1 MTASM
6 IVWTL
11 ELLEW
16 VKEQLIQQW
25 PEAKLRGS
33 ASDIGRGPYRIR
45 FRENGEQYWLVLS
58 PDAIRNTGVV
68 EVASL
73 LETADWIPNMRKA
86 GGIFVDVHKPTG
98 TQPALIPWPAL
109 GPEVKVEASA

>member
-16 VKEQLIQQW
+16 VKEQLVERW
-25 PEAKLRGS
+25 PEVKLRGS
-33 ASDIGRGPYRIR
+33 APDINPDPYRIR
-45 FRENGEQYWLVLS
+45 FRENGKQYWLVLS
-58 PDAIRNTGVV
+58 PNAIRNTGVA

-73 LETADWIPNMRKA
+73 LETADWIPTMQKT
-86 GGIFVDVHKPTG
+86 GGIFVDVHEPTG
-98 TQPALIPWPAL
+98 TEPALMPWPAL
-109 GPEVKVEASA
+109 GPEVKVLAGA